1 MEFNL
6 TFLTTAAP
14 GRLLECIMPLEWHT
28 SISSDM
34 GTGWKVTPS
43 MGLRLNFLPVL
54 QRCTDAVLQTHTSG
68 TEMYKGESGKRFR
81 LFFWKL
87 KGYSKLCKLLPYFFF
102 LLVTTD
108 PAAHPTS
115 SSELEQDLWKPK
127 PLLHIQGHSNPPC
140 EKSEVSCCTTG
151 RTVFVCLFVF
161 FLPKKTFLCNDLDC
175 WKPFHF
181 HGARSSSPV
190 SPISST
196 LPVPAFLP
204 IVISGTVLLN
214 GKRKKKSLNISHWKP
229 CNTKERLGTKA
240 PRRSELAG

>member
-14 GRLLECIMPLEWHT
+14 GRLLECIMPLEGHT

-87 KGYSKLCKLLPYFFF
+87 KGYSKLCKLLPYFLFPF
-102 LLVTTD
+102 SDNRPSSSPHLQLWAGARPLKTKATS
-108 PAAHPTS
+108 AHPGPFQPS
-115 SSELEQDLWKPK
+115 LREVWSK
-127 PLLHIQGHSNPPC
+127 LLHHWQNC
-140 EKSEVSCCTTG
+140 
-151 RTVFVCLFVF
+151 FCLFVC
-161 FLPKKTFLCNDLDC
+161 FLPPKE
-175 WKPFHF
+175 
-181 HGARSSSPV
+181 
-190 SPISST
+190 
-196 LPVPAFLP
+196 
-204 IVISGTVLLN
+204 
-214 GKRKKKSLNISHWKP
+214 NI
-229 CNTKERLGTKA
+229 LV
-240 PRRSELAG
+240 